1 MEYIN
6 LSAIIGG
13 LVSSRICTLYELQS
27 VYSLEDA
34 MNLWEV
40 LSIDGHNQNQA
51 QRRHQAV

>member
-34 MNLWEV
+34 LNLWEV
-40 LSIDGHNQNQA
+40 LSIDGYNQHQA
-51 QRRHQAV
+51 QKRQAV